1 MNGKSC
7 IFTREKNIWKQ
18 VKHLFSKF
26 LNWQNCM
33 YVVTL
38 KNNLKIQIRTQF
50 SYQWK
55 KVKMKLSQKAKY
67 YLIIHIQYFE
77 ISIWKNLY
85 PKKSSASK
93 QGKQASNF
101 IILKFLTKTTLVTY
115 FVVNG
120 VKELI
125 VKAKEFTR

>member
-1 MNGKSC
+1 
-7 IFTREKNIWKQ
+7 
-18 VKHLFSKF
+18 
-26 LNWQNCM
+26 
-33 YVVTL
+33 
-38 KNNLKIQIRTQF
+38 
-50 SYQWK
+50 
-55 KVKMKLSQKAKY
+55 MKLSQKAKY
-67 YLIIHIQYFE
+67 TIWLYISNILKFQFE
-77 ISIWKNLY
+77 KIYTLKN
-85 PKKSSASK
+85 SASK